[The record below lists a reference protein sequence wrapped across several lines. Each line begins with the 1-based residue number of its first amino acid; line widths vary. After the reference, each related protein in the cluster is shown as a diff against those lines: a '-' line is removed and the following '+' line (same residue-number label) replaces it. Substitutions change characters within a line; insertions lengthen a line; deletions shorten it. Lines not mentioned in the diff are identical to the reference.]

1 MNQRRLVCGKIV
13 KDWRKQSSAGVGGG
27 DLEYCGK
34 RGILDYRTR
43 PHLPRKID
51 VELSFYVRQT
61 DTHTHTHTHTES
73 RRKDKKKKKRGGVGG
88 KTKLRENADVTSDCK
103 EGGRRGQGVF
113 GVEWW
118 SCNLKHQPQKPPK
131 LQFNHFIYIH
141 WIYFCCCCCC
151 WWWCCYLHQIQS
163 LLIE

>member
-61 DTHTHTHTHTES
+61 DRQTDTHTQKVEGRI
-73 RRKDKKKKKRGGVGG
+73 RRR
-88 KTKLRENADVTSDCK
+88 
-103 EGGRRGQGVF
+103 RRGEG
-113 GVEWW
+113 
-118 SCNLKHQPQKPPK
+118 
-131 LQFNHFIYIH
+131 
-141 WIYFCCCCCC
+141 
-151 WWWCCYLHQIQS
+151 
-163 LLIE
+163 